1 MPSNPTDNPIDKPTT
16 NTPDDVVERTI
27 RIAARPETVFSFF
40 TDPEKMM
47 RWKGV
52 DNTLD
57 ARPGGIFRVNTNGR
71 DVMRG
76 EFLEVVPYSRIVFT
90 WGTEQGVIPIA
101 PGASTVEVTFTPDGT
116 ETVVHLRHYN
126 LGNSQMRD
134 VHGMGWDHYLERLVI
149 VAQGGDPGLDPWA
162 ITQTMGE

>member
-1 MPSNPTDNPIDKPTT
+1 MLTSQPENQN
-16 NTPDDVVERTI
+16 NTVEREI

-57 ARPGGIFRVNTNGR
+57 ARPGGIFRVDTNGR

-76 EFLEVVPYSRIVFT
+76 EYLEVIPFTRIVFT
-90 WGTEQGVIPIA
+90 WGTEQGSIPIA
-101 PGASTVEVTFTPDGT
+101 PGASTVEVTFIPDGADT
-116 ETVVHLRHYN
+116 IVRLRHYN
-126 LGNSQMRD
+126 LPSPELRD
-134 VHGMGWDHYLERLVI
+134 MHSMGWDHYFERLVI
-149 VAQGGDPGLDPWA
+149 VAQGDDPGPDPWA
-162 ITQTMGE
+162 ITKTMGD